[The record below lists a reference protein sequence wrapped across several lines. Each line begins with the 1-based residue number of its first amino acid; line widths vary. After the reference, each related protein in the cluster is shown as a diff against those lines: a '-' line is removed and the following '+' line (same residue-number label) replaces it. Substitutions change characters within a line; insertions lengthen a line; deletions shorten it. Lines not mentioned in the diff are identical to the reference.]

1 MNKTKQS
8 LLAIVVGLTLAAGV
22 SYGWIVPTANPPG
35 GNTKAPILELYTGT
49 QEQKKLGL
57 LTVSGLTDLLD
68 TVLKGNVSVG
78 TAAENKKLD
87 VQGILKVIAG
97 VSNYAIVTDGSGNV
111 AIGKGTT
118 TAGGKLDV
126 AGNIKTGSLTSTGLI
141 TTPNLTVSGTL
152 KIPNGAC
159 KGYYLVSDANGV
171 ASWKQ
176 PNGNKVYNSPGY
188 YTFVVPPCVT
198 EVTVSMSGGGCG
210 GGGGGSGWGD
220 NDNYYGGGG
229 GGGGGGIDSIKIKVT
244 PGSSISLRV
253 GAGGDGGVG
262 GAARGK
268 EEGRQGQDGIQ
279 SVFKGVTATGG
290 KGGSGGDSGYT
301 ATGGNPGGQNGIHG
315 FASGRGGNGGD
326 SGAGWGQGGYG
337 AVTYY
342 GEDGEDGGFYGGGAG
357 GGGEGKCIDLL
368 SGNCTKGTGGGNGGA
383 TA

>member
-35 GNTKAPILELYTGT
+35 DNTKAPILELYTGT

-57 LTVSGLTDLLD
+57 LTVSGLTDLLN
-68 TVLKGNVSVG
+68 TVLNGNVSVG
-78 TAAENKKLD
+78 TVAVNKKLD
-87 VQGILKVIAG
+87 VQGMLKILAG
-97 VSNYAIVTDGSGNV
+97 VSNYAIITDGSGNV
-111 AIGKGTT
+111 AIGKGATT
-118 TAGGKLDV
+118 MGVKLDV
-126 AGNIKTGSLTSTGLI
+126 AGNIKTGSLTSAGLI
-141 TTPNLTVSGTL
+141 TTPSLTSTGAVTVAGVLTVNGTL
-152 KIPNGAC
+152 NIPLGAC

-198 EVTVSMSGGGCG
+198 EVTVSMSGGGGG

-315 FASGRGGNGGD
+315 
-326 SGAGWGQGGYG
+326 
-337 AVTYY
+337 
-342 GEDGEDGGFYGGGAG
+342 
-357 GGGEGKCIDLL
+357 
-368 SGNCTKGTGGGNGGA
+368 
-383 TA
+383 